1 MATEFEYTIRGQ
13 QVITKKQLTDAEI
26 DEIAASL
33 PKTGGIT
40 PKELSRVFQRN
51 RPQDTGAS
59 TTDYLADVTKRAVA
73 NVVPQVMRAVGG
85 MEASM
90 QMPSTQ
96 PSLTQQIEQQFIKPV
111 QQRSQQALGYQ
122 QTPPPDSLSRLVGA
136 GIESSLDPVSI
147 VSGPGGIV
155 RRVLGGFVPGVT
167 AEFGGQVGQNV
178 AGDEGQI
185 IGALTGGVSGGFLQA
200 GGTYGAVK
208 AGTPLVKK
216 GYALSKGAVDR
227 VRGAVP
233 EEEIAR
239 QADSTVNAIFQAAS
253 EADPRIADVIA
264 KSQQISATTGVQ
276 LPASA
281 ILNNNPV
288 IADLIRNLST
298 RDPKF
303 RSQYGSQFEQAMDAL
318 SGRATRL
325 FGDPT
330 QANFILQQTLKNIPL
345 DKVQQRRLDAI
356 NQQIAKSSTFKVEDP
371 EALGTRVAKLVE
383 KQEKEARELTQPFY
397 KAAFDY
403 AEQNNINLPATGVED
418 IYRFVNDTRAAD
430 KFFSFPSIWNKI
442 TKPPSERN
450 PGGFGPVKDEAGNL
464 VFKDASIADIDS
476 LKREINLQI
485 RKTKDDPASQ
495 RLLSSLKNSFED
507 TISNVSEDFS
517 RLYKAADA
525 AYLERVGLPFN
536 QEAIKQIDRAKFNES
551 VLPVITKNK
560 SALSQFVDATG
571 EEGRDLAMK
580 AFLTDFDRVAVKDG
594 VIDPKVARKWLK
606 ENSGE
611 LVVLGDKADVIRKA
625 VTDVTELN
633 AQKVRINNAFT
644 EARKGN
650 LLQLEGK
657 TAQDIINNLYS
668 NPANVDRFLRT
679 HGSNI
684 DTLNAVRSFMLD
696 DILSAQNPVEALTD
710 RTRKATYDKVFGPT
724 YAKNVENLAEAARRL
739 SVNPADVKFNVEK
752 VPKTPVEE
760 SLGFTPESAF
770 SKARDRFTSAPYVAA
785 ALLSKFWAKQ
795 TAAATDE
802 KLKALL
808 LDPQATRILAK
819 SFKPRADGSI
829 DTTAAKD
836 LLNLAAKAGFDWATL
851 ARDDTIAGAARAIPA
866 VQAGMPEEMQ

>member
-1 MATEFEYTIRGQ
+1 MPTYTINGRTVRTSQ
-13 QVITKKQLTDAEI
+13 PLTDAEI

-33 PKTGGIT
+33 PKTGGVT
-40 PKELSRVFQRN
+40 PKELSQVFQRN

-59 TTDYLADVTKRAVA
+59 TPDYLADVTKRAVA
-73 NVVPQVMRAVGG
+73 NIVPQVMRAVGG
-85 MEASM
+85 MEAPM

-96 PSLTQQIEQQFIKPV
+96 PSLTQQIEQRFIQPV

-122 QTPPPDSLSRLVGA
+122 QIPPPDSLSRLVGA
-136 GIESSLDPVSI
+136 GIESSLDPLSI
-147 VSGPGGIV
+147 ASGSGGIV
-155 RRVLGGFVPGVT
+155 TRILGGFIPGAT

-178 AGDEGQI
+178 DGDTGQV
-185 IGALTGGVSGGFLQA
+185 IGALAGGISGGVAQGTIPRATAMASQA
-200 GGTYGAVK
+200 KPLMQRMRGT
-208 AGTPLVKK
+208 
-216 GYALSKGAVDR
+216 
-227 VRGAVP
+227 VP
-233 EEEIAR
+233 EEEVLR
-239 QADSTVNAIFQAAS
+239 QADNTVTSIFQAAAQ
-253 EADPRIADVIA
+253 ADPKFADALA

-281 ILNNNPV
+281 MLNNNPV
-288 IADLIRNLST
+288 LGDLIRNLSS
-298 RDPKF
+298 RDPAF
-303 RSQYGSQFEQAMDAL
+303 RNLYGSQFEQAMDTL

-345 DKVQQRRLDAI
+345 DKIQQRRLDAI

-403 AEQNNINLPATGVED
+403 AEQNNINLPAAGVED

-476 LKREINLQI
+476 LKREINLQL

-657 TAQDIINNLYS
+657 TAQDIVNNLYS
-668 NPANVDRFLRT
+668 NPTNVDRFLRT

-724 YAKNVENLAEAARRL
+724 YAKNIENLAEAARRL
-739 SVNPADVKFNVEK
+739 SVNPADVKFNVKE
-752 VPKTPVEE
+752 VPTTPIEQLVGVPPEE
-760 SLGFTPESAF
+760 IISKLRNPIASTTWAVSAI
-770 SKARDRFTSAPYVAA
+770 
-785 ALLSKFWAKQ
+785 LSKFWAKQ

-802 KLKALL
+802 KLKTLL
-808 LDPQATRILAK
+808 LDPKSTRILSEALTPK
-819 SFKPRADGSI
+819 ADGTL
-829 DTTAAKD
+829 DLTAAKRLVD
-836 LLNLAAKAGFDWATL
+836 LGKKAGIDWTTMVIDDA
-851 ARDDTIAGAARAIPA
+851 ARGAARAIPA
-866 VQAGMPEEMQ
+866 IQAGMPEEMQ

>member
-1 MATEFEYTIRGQ
+1 MPTYTINGRTVRTSQ
-13 QVITKKQLTDAEI
+13 PLTDAEI

-33 PKTGGIT
+33 PKTGGVT
-40 PKELSRVFQRN
+40 PKELSQVFQRN

-73 NVVPQVMRAVGG
+73 NIVPQVMRAVGG
-85 MEASM
+85 MEAPM

-96 PSLTQQIEQQFIKPV
+96 PALTQQIEQRFIQPV

-122 QTPPPDSLSRLVGA
+122 QIPPPDTGSRLVGA
-136 GIESSLDPVSI
+136 GIESALDPVNMA
-147 VSGPGGIV
+147 SGPGGIV
-155 RRVLGGFVPGVT
+155 RRILGGFIPGAT

-178 AGDEGQI
+178 AGDTGQV
-185 IGALTGGVSGGFLQA
+185 IGALAGGISGGVAQGTIPRATAMASQA
-200 GGTYGAVK
+200 KPLMQRMRGTI
-208 AGTPLVKK
+208 
-216 GYALSKGAVDR
+216 
-227 VRGAVP
+227 P
-233 EEEIAR
+233 EEEVLR
-239 QADSTVNAIFQAAS
+239 QADNTVTSIFQAAAQ
-253 EADPRIADVIA
+253 ADPKFAEALA

-281 ILNNNPV
+281 MLNNNPV
-288 IADLIRNLST
+288 LGDLIRNLSS
-298 RDPKF
+298 RDPAF
-303 RSQYGSQFEQAMDAL
+303 RNLYGSQFEQAMDTL

-345 DKVQQRRLDAI
+345 DKIQQRRLDAI

-371 EALGTRVAKLVE
+371 EDLGTRVAKLVE

-403 AEQNNINLPATGVED
+403 AEQNNINLPAAGVED

-525 AYLERVGLPFN
+525 AYLEGVGLPFN
-536 QEAIKQIDRAKFNES
+536 QEALKQIDRVKFNVA

-657 TAQDIINNLYS
+657 TAQDIVNNLYS
-668 NPANVDRFLRT
+668 NPTNVDRFLRT

-739 SVNPADVKFNVEK
+739 SVNPADVKFNVKE
-752 VPKTPVEE
+752 VPTTPIEQLVGVPPEE
-760 SLGFTPESAF
+760 II
-770 SKARDRFTSAPYVAA
+770 SKLRNPIASTTWAVSSI
-785 ALLSKFWAKQ
+785 LSKFWAKQ

-808 LDPQATRILAK
+808 LDPKATKILSEALTPK
-819 SFKPRADGSI
+819 ADGTL
-829 DTTAAKD
+829 DLTAAKKLVD
-836 LLNLAAKAGFDWATL
+836 LGKKAGIDWTTMVIDDA
-851 ARDDTIAGAARAIPA
+851 ARGAARAIPA
-866 VQAGMPEEMQ
+866 IQAGMPEEMQ

>member
-33 PKTGGIT
+33 PKAGGIT

-51 RPQDTGAS
+51 RPQDTGGS

-73 NVVPQVMRAVGG
+73 NIVPQAMRVMGG
-85 MEASM
+85 MEAPM

-96 PSLTQQIEQQFIKPV
+96 PSLTQQIEQRFIQPV

-122 QTPPPDSLSRLVGA
+122 QIPPPDSLSRLVGA

-147 VSGPGGIV
+147 ASGPGGIV
-155 RRVLGGFVPGVT
+155 TRLLGGFVPGVT

-178 AGDEGQI
+178 AGDEGQV
-185 IGALTGGVSGGFLQA
+185 IGALAGGISGGVAQGTIPRATAMASQA
-200 GGTYGAVK
+200 KPLMQRMRGT
-208 AGTPLVKK
+208 
-216 GYALSKGAVDR
+216 
-227 VRGAVP
+227 VP
-233 EEEIAR
+233 EEEVLR
-239 QADSTVNAIFQAAS
+239 QADNTVTSIFQAAAQ
-253 EADPRIADVIA
+253 ADPKFAEALA

-281 ILNNNPV
+281 MLNNNPV
-288 IADLIRNLST
+288 LGDLIRNLSS
-298 RDPKF
+298 RDPAF
-303 RSQYGSQFEQAMDAL
+303 RNLYGSQFEQAMDTL

-345 DKVQQRRLDAI
+345 DKIQQRRLDAI

-403 AEQNNINLPATGVED
+403 AEQNNINLPAAGVED

-476 LKREINLQI
+476 LKREINLQL

-551 VLPVITKNK
+551 VLPIITKNK

-657 TAQDIINNLYS
+657 TAQDIVNNLYS
-668 NPANVDRFLRT
+668 NPTNVDRFLRT

-739 SVNPADVKFNVEK
+739 SVNPADVKFNVKE
-752 VPKTPVEE
+752 VPTTPIEQLVGVPPEE
-760 SLGFTPESAF
+760 IISKLRNPIASTTWAVSAI
-770 SKARDRFTSAPYVAA
+770 
-785 ALLSKFWAKQ
+785 LSKFWAKQ

-802 KLKALL
+802 KLKTLL
-808 LDPQATRILAK
+808 LDPKSTRILSEALTPK
-819 SFKPRADGSI
+819 ADGTL
-829 DTTAAKD
+829 DLTAAKRLVD
-836 LLNLAAKAGFDWATL
+836 LGKKAGIDWTTMVI
-851 ARDDTIAGAARAIPA
+851 DDAARGAVRSIPA
-866 VQAGMPEEMQ
+866 IQAGMPEEMQ

>member
-1 MATEFEYTIRGQ
+1 MPTYTINGRTVRTSQ
-13 QVITKKQLTDAEI
+13 PLTDAEI

-33 PKTGGIT
+33 PKTGGVT
-40 PKELSRVFQRN
+40 PKELSQVFQRN

-73 NVVPQVMRAVGG
+73 NIVPQAMRVMGG
-85 MEASM
+85 MEAPM

-96 PSLTQQIEQQFIKPV
+96 PSLTQQIEQQVIQPV

-122 QTPPPDSLSRLVGA
+122 QIPPPDTGSRLIGA
-136 GIESSLDPVSI
+136 GIESALDPVSI
-147 VSGPGGIV
+147 ASGPGGVV
-155 RRVLGGFVPGVT
+155 RRILGGFIPGAT

-178 AGDEGQI
+178 AGDTGQV
-185 IGALTGGVSGGFLQA
+185 IGALVGGISGGVAQGTIPRATAMAGQA
-200 GGTYGAVK
+200 KPLIQRIRGT
-208 AGTPLVKK
+208 
-216 GYALSKGAVDR
+216 
-227 VRGAVP
+227 VP
-233 EEEIAR
+233 EEEVLR
-239 QADSTVNAIFQAAS
+239 QADNTVTSIFQAAAQ
-253 EADPRIADVIA
+253 ADPKFAEALA

-281 ILNNNPV
+281 MLNNNPV
-288 IADLIRNLST
+288 LGDLIRNLSS
-298 RDPKF
+298 RDPAF
-303 RSQYGSQFEQAMDAL
+303 RNLYGSQFEQAMDTL

-345 DKVQQRRLDAI
+345 DKIQQRRLDAI

-403 AEQNNINLPATGVED
+403 AEQNNINLPAAGVED

-476 LKREINLQI
+476 LKREINLQL

-551 VLPVITKNK
+551 VLPIITKNK

-657 TAQDIINNLYS
+657 TAQDIVNNLYS
-668 NPANVDRFLRT
+668 NPTNVDRFLRT

-739 SVNPADVKFNVEK
+739 SVNPADVKFNVKE
-752 VPKTPVEE
+752 VPTTPIEQLVGVPPEE
-760 SLGFTPESAF
+760 IISKLRNPIASTTWAVSAI
-770 SKARDRFTSAPYVAA
+770 
-785 ALLSKFWAKQ
+785 LSKFWAKQ

-808 LDPQATRILAK
+808 LDPKSTRILSEALTPK
-819 SFKPRADGSI
+819 ADGTL
-829 DTTAAKD
+829 DLTAAKKLVD
-836 LLNLAAKAGFDWATL
+836 LGKKAGIDWTTMVIDDA
-851 ARDDTIAGAARAIPA
+851 ARGAARAIPA
-866 VQAGMPEEMQ
+866 IQAGMPEEMQ

>member
-1 MATEFEYTIRGQ
+1 MPTYTINGRR
-13 QVITKKQLTDAEI
+13 VITEQPLSDDEI

-33 PKTGGIT
+33 PTTSGVT

-51 RPQDTGAS
+51 RPQQTGVP
-59 TTDYLADVTKRAVA
+59 TGDYLSDVVKGAIARFG
-73 NVVPQVMRAVGG
+73 PQVMRVIGG
-85 MEASM
+85 MEA
-90 QMPSTQ
+90 QLETPSTQ
-96 PSLTQQIEQQFIKPV
+96 PSLTQNIEQQFIRPV
-111 QQRSQQALGYQ
+111 EKAAQQAIGYQ
-122 QTPPPDSLSRLVGA
+122 QIAPPSKTARAIGA
-136 GIESSLDPVSI
+136 GIESALDPVSI
-147 VSGPGGIV
+147 ASGVGGIV
-155 RRVLGGFVPGVT
+155 PRIMAGFLPGVGADIGSQSLEKYGTEAQVVGALLGG
-167 AEFGGQVGQNV
+167 
-178 AGDEGQI
+178 
-185 IGALTGGVSGGFLQA
+185 
-200 GGTYGAVK
+200 GTVGAVQGTLPRATSMVEK
-208 AGTPLVKK
+208 AKPLVQ
-216 GYALSKGAVDR
+216 R
-227 VRGAVP
+227 MRGNVP
-233 EEEIAR
+233 EEEVLR
-239 QADSTVNAIFQAAS
+239 QADNTVTSIFQAAAQ
-253 EADPRIADVIA
+253 ADPKFAEALA

-288 IADLIRNLST
+288 IADLIRNLAT

-303 RSQYGSQFEQAMDAL
+303 RSQYGSQFEQAMDTL

-345 DKVQQRRLDAI
+345 DKVQQRRLDAL

-383 KQEKEARELTQPFY
+383 RQEKEARELTQPFY

-403 AEQNNINLPATGVED
+403 AEQNNINLPAAGVED

-476 LKREINLQI
+476 LKREINLQL

-495 RLLSSLKNSFED
+495 RLLLSLKNSFED

-536 QEAIKQIDRAKFNES
+536 QEAIKQIDRAKFNEA
-551 VLPVITKNK
+551 VLPAITKNK

-580 AFLTDFDRVAVKDG
+580 AFLMDFDRVAVKDG

-633 AQKVRINNAFT
+633 AQKTRINNAFT
-644 EARKGN
+644 EVRKGK
-650 LLQLEGK
+650 LLELEGK
-657 TAQDIINNLYS
+657 TAQDIVNNLYS

-696 DILSAQNPVEALTD
+696 DILSAQNPIEALTD

-739 SVNPADVKFNVEK
+739 SENPADVKFNVEK

-802 KLKALL
+802 KLKTLL
-808 LDPQATRILAK
+808 LDPKATRILSEALTPK
-819 SFKPRADGSI
+819 TDGTL
-829 DTTAAKD
+829 DLTAAKRLVD
-836 LLNLAAKAGFDWATL
+836 LGRKAGIDWTTMVIDDA
-851 ARDDTIAGAARAIPA
+851 ARGAIRAIPA
-866 VQAGMPEEMQ
+866 IQAGMPEEMQ

>member
-33 PKTGGIT
+33 PTPGGVT

-51 RPQDTGAS
+51 RPQQTGVP
-59 TTDYLADVTKRAVA
+59 TGDYLSDVVKGAVA
-73 NVVPQVMRAVGG
+73 RFGPQVMRAIGG
-85 MEASM
+85 MEAPLET
-90 QMPSTQ
+90 PSTQ
-96 PSLTQQIEQQFIKPV
+96 PSLTQNIEQQLIRPV
-111 QQRSQQALGYQ
+111 EKAAQQAVGYQ
-122 QTPPPDSLSRLVGA
+122 QIAPPSKTARAIGA
-136 GIESSLDPVSI
+136 GIESALDPVSI
-147 VSGPGGIV
+147 ASGGGGIV
-155 RRVLGGFVPGVT
+155 PRIMAGFLPGVGADIGSQSLEKYGTEAQVVGALLGGGTVGAAQGTIPRAT
-167 AEFGGQVGQNV
+167 AM
-178 AGDEGQI
+178 A
-185 IGALTGGVSGGFLQA
+185 SQA
-200 GGTYGAVK
+200 KPLMQRMRGT
-208 AGTPLVKK
+208 
-216 GYALSKGAVDR
+216 
-227 VRGAVP
+227 VP
-233 EEEIAR
+233 EEEVLR
-239 QADSTVNAIFQAAS
+239 QADNTVTSIFQAAAQ
-253 EADPRIADVIA
+253 ADPKFAEALA

-281 ILNNNPV
+281 MLNNNPV
-288 IADLIRNLST
+288 LGDLIRNLSS
-298 RDPKF
+298 RDPAF
-303 RSQYGSQFEQAMDAL
+303 RNLYGSQFEQAMDTL

-345 DKVQQRRLDAI
+345 DKVQQRRLDGI

-403 AEQNNINLPATGVED
+403 AEQNNINLPAAGVED

-476 LKREINLQI
+476 LKREINLQL

-657 TAQDIINNLYS
+657 TAQDIVNNLYS

-696 DILSAQNPVEALTD
+696 DILSAQNPVEALAD

-739 SVNPADVKFNVEK
+739 SVNPADVKFNVKE
-752 VPKTPVEE
+752 VPTTPVEKA
-760 SLGFTPESAF
+760 LGVPPEEVI
-770 SKARDRFTSAPYVAA
+770 SKLRNPIASTTWAVSSI
-785 ALLSKFWAKQ
+785 LSKFWAKQ

-808 LDPQATRILAK
+808 LDPKATKILSEALTPK
-819 SFKPRADGSI
+819 ADGTL
-829 DTTAAKD
+829 DLTAAKKLVD
-836 LLNLAAKAGFDWATL
+836 LGKKAGIDWTTMVIDDA
-851 ARDDTIAGAARAIPA
+851 ARGAARAIPTI
-866 VQAGMPEEMQ
+866 QAGMPEEMQ

>member
-1 MATEFEYTIRGQ
+1 MPTYTINGRR
-13 QVITKKQLTDAEI
+13 VITEQPLSDDEI
-26 DEIAASL
+26 DEIASTIQQ
-33 PKTGGIT
+33 PTSGVT

-51 RPQDTGAS
+51 RPQQTGVP
-59 TTDYLADVTKRAVA
+59 TGDYLSDVAKGAIARFG
-73 NVVPQVMRAVGG
+73 PQIMRAMGG
-85 MEASM
+85 MEAPLET
-90 QMPSTQ
+90 PSTQ
-96 PSLTQQIEQQFIKPV
+96 PSLTQNIEQQLIRPV
-111 QQRSQQALGYQ
+111 ERAAQQAVGYQ
-122 QTPPPDSLSRLVGA
+122 QVSPPSRTARAVGA
-136 GIESSLDPVSI
+136 GIESALDPVSI
-147 VSGPGGIV
+147 ASGGGGIV
-155 RRVLGGFVPGVT
+155 PRLLGGFIPGMT
-167 AEFGGQVGQNV
+167 ADIGGQVGQNV
-178 AGDEGQI
+178 AGDTGQV
-185 IGALTGGVSGGFLQA
+185 IGALAGGISGGVAQGTIPRATAMASQA
-200 GGTYGAVK
+200 KPLMQRMRGT
-208 AGTPLVKK
+208 
-216 GYALSKGAVDR
+216 
-227 VRGAVP
+227 VP
-233 EEEIAR
+233 EEEVLR
-239 QADSTVNAIFQAAS
+239 QADNTVTSIFQAAAQ
-253 EADPRIADVIA
+253 ADPKFAEALA

-281 ILNNNPV
+281 MLNNNPV
-288 IADLIRNLST
+288 LGDLIRNLSS
-298 RDPKF
+298 RDPAF
-303 RSQYGSQFEQAMDAL
+303 RNLYGSQFEQAMDTL

-345 DKVQQRRLDAI
+345 DKIQQRRLDAI

-403 AEQNNINLPATGVED
+403 AEQNNINLPAAGVED

-476 LKREINLQI
+476 LKREINLQL

-580 AFLTDFDRVAVKDG
+580 AFLTDFDRVAVRDG

-657 TAQDIINNLYS
+657 TAQDIVNNLYS
-668 NPANVDRFLRT
+668 NPTNVDRFLRT

-739 SVNPADVKFNVEK
+739 SVNPADVKFNVKE
-752 VPKTPVEE
+752 VPTTPIEQLVGVPPEE
-760 SLGFTPESAF
+760 IISKLRNPIASTTWAVSAI
-770 SKARDRFTSAPYVAA
+770 
-785 ALLSKFWAKQ
+785 LSKFWAKQ

-802 KLKALL
+802 KLKTLL
-808 LDPQATRILAK
+808 LDPKSTRILSEALTPK
-819 SFKPRADGSI
+819 ADGTL
-829 DTTAAKD
+829 DLTAAKRLVD
-836 LLNLAAKAGFDWATL
+836 LGKKAGIDWTTMVIDDA
-851 ARDDTIAGAARAIPA
+851 ARGAARAIPA
-866 VQAGMPEEMQ
+866 IQAGMPEEMQ

>member
-1 MATEFEYTIRGQ
+1 MPTYTINGRTVRTSQ
-13 QVITKKQLTDAEI
+13 PLSDAEI
-26 DEIAASL
+26 DEIAASI
-33 PKTGGIT
+33 PTTGGVT

-85 MEASM
+85 MEAPM

-96 PSLTQQIEQQFIKPV
+96 PALTQQIEQQVIQPV

-122 QTPPPDSLSRLVGA
+122 QIPPPDSLSRLVGA
-136 GIESSLDPVSI
+136 GIESSLDPVSM
-147 VSGPGGIV
+147 VSGPGNIV
-155 RRVLGGFVPGVT
+155 RRILGGFVPGVT

-178 AGDEGQI
+178 AGDEGQV
-185 IGALTGGVSGGFLQA
+185 IGALAGGISGGIAQGTIPRTAAMAGQA
-200 GGTYGAVK
+200 KPLMQRMRGT
-208 AGTPLVKK
+208 
-216 GYALSKGAVDR
+216 
-227 VRGAVP
+227 VP
-233 EEEIAR
+233 EEEVLR
-239 QADSTVNAIFQAAS
+239 QADNTVTSIFQAAAQ
-253 EADPRIADVIA
+253 ADPKFAEALA

-281 ILNNNPV
+281 MLNNNPV
-288 IADLIRNLST
+288 LGDLIRNLSS
-298 RDPKF
+298 RDPAF
-303 RSQYGSQFEQAMDAL
+303 RNLYGSQFEQAMDTL

-345 DKVQQRRLDAI
+345 DKVQQRRLDGI

-403 AEQNNINLPATGVED
+403 AEQNNINLPAAGVED

-476 LKREINLQI
+476 LKREINLQL

-657 TAQDIINNLYS
+657 TAQDIVNNLYS
-668 NPANVDRFLRT
+668 NPSNVDRFLRT

-696 DILSAQNPVEALTD
+696 DILSAQNPVEALAD

-739 SVNPADVKFNVEK
+739 SVNPADVKFNVKE
-752 VPKTPVEE
+752 VPTTPIEQLVGVPPEE
-760 SLGFTPESAF
+760 II
-770 SKARDRFTSAPYVAA
+770 SKLRNPIASTTWAVSSI
-785 ALLSKFWAKQ
+785 LSKFWAKQ

-802 KLKALL
+802 KLKTLL
-808 LDPQATRILAK
+808 LDPKATKILSEALTPK
-819 SFKPRADGSI
+819 ADGTL
-829 DTTAAKD
+829 DLTAAKRLVD
-836 LLNLAAKAGFDWATL
+836 LGKKAGIDWTTMVIDDAARGAT
-851 ARDDTIAGAARAIPA
+851 RAIPA

>member
-122 QTPPPDSLSRLVGA
+122 QIPPPDTGSRLIGA
-136 GIESSLDPVSI
+136 GIESALDPVSI
-147 VSGPGGIV
+147 ASGPGGVV
-155 RRVLGGFVPGVT
+155 RRILGGFIPGAT

-178 AGDEGQI
+178 AGDTGQV
-185 IGALTGGVSGGFLQA
+185 IGALAGGISGGVAQGTIPRTAAMA
-200 GGTYGAVK
+200 GQVKPLMQRMRGT
-208 AGTPLVKK
+208 
-216 GYALSKGAVDR
+216 
-227 VRGAVP
+227 VP
-233 EEEIAR
+233 EEEVLR
-239 QADSTVNAIFQAAS
+239 QADNTVTSIFQAAAQ
-253 EADPRIADVIA
+253 ADPKFAEALA

-281 ILNNNPV
+281 MLNNNPV
-288 IADLIRNLST
+288 LGDLIRNLSS
-298 RDPKF
+298 RDPAF
-303 RSQYGSQFEQAMDAL
+303 RNLYGSQFEQAMDTL

-657 TAQDIINNLYS
+657 TAQDIVNNLYS
-668 NPANVDRFLRT
+668 NPTNVDRFLRT

-696 DILSAQNPVEALTD
+696 DILSAQNPVEALAD

-739 SVNPADVKFNVEK
+739 SVNPADVKFNVKE
-752 VPKTPVEE
+752 VPTTPIEQLVGVPPEE
-760 SLGFTPESAF
+760 II
-770 SKARDRFTSAPYVAA
+770 SKLRNPIASTTWAVSSI
-785 ALLSKFWAKQ
+785 LSKFWAKQ

-802 KLKALL
+802 KLKTLL
-808 LDPQATRILAK
+808 LDPKATRILSEALTPK
-819 SFKPRADGSI
+819 ADGTL
-829 DTTAAKD
+829 DLTAAKKLVD
-836 LLNLAAKAGFDWATL
+836 LGKKAGIDWTTMVIDDA
-851 ARDDTIAGAARAIPA
+851 ARGAARAIPA

>member
-1 MATEFEYTIRGQ
+1 MPTYTINGRR
-13 QVITKKQLTDAEI
+13 VITEQPLSDDEI

-33 PKTGGIT
+33 PTTSGVT

-51 RPQDTGAS
+51 RPQQTGVP
-59 TTDYLADVTKRAVA
+59 TGDYLSDVVKGAIARFG
-73 NVVPQVMRAVGG
+73 PQVMRAVGG
-85 MEASM
+85 MEAPLET
-90 QMPSTQ
+90 PSTQ
-96 PSLTQQIEQQFIKPV
+96 PSLTQNIEQQFIRPV
-111 QQRSQQALGYQ
+111 EKAAQQAIGYQ
-122 QTPPPDSLSRLVGA
+122 QIAPPSKTARAIGA
-136 GIESSLDPVSI
+136 GIESALDPVSI
-147 VSGPGGIV
+147 ASGGGGIV
-155 RRVLGGFVPGVT
+155 PRIMAGFLPGVGADIGSQSLEKYGTEAQVVGALLGG
-167 AEFGGQVGQNV
+167 
-178 AGDEGQI
+178 
-185 IGALTGGVSGGFLQA
+185 
-200 GGTYGAVK
+200 GTVGAVQGTLPRATSMVEK
-208 AGTPLVKK
+208 AKPLVQ
-216 GYALSKGAVDR
+216 R
-227 VRGAVP
+227 IRGNVP
-233 EEEIAR
+233 EEEVLR
-239 QADSTVNAIFQAAS
+239 QADNTVTSIFQAAAQ
-253 EADPRIADVIA
+253 ADPKFAEALA

-281 ILNNNPV
+281 MLNNNPV
-288 IADLIRNLST
+288 LGDLIRNLSS
-298 RDPKF
+298 RDPAF
-303 RSQYGSQFEQAMDAL
+303 RNLYGSQFEQAMDAL

-345 DKVQQRRLDAI
+345 DKVQQRRLDAL

-383 KQEKEARELTQPFY
+383 RQEKEARELTQPFY

-403 AEQNNINLPATGVED
+403 AEQNNINLPAAGVED

-476 LKREINLQI
+476 LKREINLQL

-495 RLLSSLKNSFED
+495 RLLLSLKNSFED

-536 QEAIKQIDRAKFNES
+536 QEAIKQIDRAKFNEA
-551 VLPVITKNK
+551 VLPAITKNK

-580 AFLTDFDRVAVKDG
+580 AFLMDFDRVAVKDG

-633 AQKVRINNAFT
+633 AQKTRINNAFT
-644 EARKGN
+644 EVRKGK
-650 LLQLEGK
+650 LLELEGK
-657 TAQDIINNLYS
+657 TAQDIVNNLYS

-696 DILSAQNPVEALTD
+696 DILSAQNPIEALTD

-739 SVNPADVKFNVEK
+739 SVNPADVKFNVKEVPTTPIEK
-752 VPKTPVEE
+752 ALGVPPEE
-760 SLGFTPESAF
+760 VI
-770 SKARDRFTSAPYVAA
+770 SKLRNPIASTTWAVSSI
-785 ALLSKFWAKQ
+785 LSKFWAKQ

-802 KLKALL
+802 KLKTLL
-808 LDPQATRILAK
+808 LDPKATRILSEALTPK
-819 SFKPRADGSI
+819 TDGTL
-829 DTTAAKD
+829 DLTAAKRLVD
-836 LLNLAAKAGFDWATL
+836 LGRKAGIDWTTMVIDDA
-851 ARDDTIAGAARAIPA
+851 ARGAIRAIPA
-866 VQAGMPEEMQ
+866 IQAGMPEEMQ